1 MLIPNTPSTTKGV
14 KRKVDP
20 KQTEKK
26 KKREKE
32 REGKKSK
39 REKEKE
45 ERKAFIPFPLI
56 IALL

>member
-26 KKREKE
+26 KKRKRE
-32 REGKKSK
+32 RRK
-39 REKEKE
+39 EKEKE